1 MQWWKILLII
11 LFLPIA
17 VIYYGFKYAIKF
29 YDSNRFTTK
38 QKIIY
43 TLLLQKLL
51 AVIKSLLEELEE
63 ILV

>member
-29 YDSNRFTTK
+29 MTQTDSQLNRK
-38 QKIIY
+38 
-43 TLLLQKLL
+43 
-51 AVIKSLLEELEE
+51 
-63 ILV
+63 